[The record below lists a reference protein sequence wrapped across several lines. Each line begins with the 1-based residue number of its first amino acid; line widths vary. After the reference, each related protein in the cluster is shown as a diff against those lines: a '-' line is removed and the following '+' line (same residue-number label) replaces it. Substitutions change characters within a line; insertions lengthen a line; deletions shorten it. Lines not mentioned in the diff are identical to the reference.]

1 MLEPQ
6 SDQGWEKQ
14 LTCSCVGRQPL
25 LTLGLGQL
33 CGPCLWQ
40 GPREAGGQAAGTV
53 VPLAGLPAP
62 TPPTSF
68 GFLVPTHAQ
77 PTASSL
83 QTSVPHILAQPQDP
97 AMPSGLV
104 PCLSRLQDSGSPGR
118 GDRDRNQS
126 RCLEVKQNAET
137 KRGQVGAR
145 MPGFEPLS
153 NCVKTPS
160 FVCASVFSSVGRIQI
175 SHRLVLRITVCKYM

>member
-1 MLEPQ
+1 MIEPQ

-14 LTCSCVGRQPL
+14 LTHWCVGRQSL

-40 GPREAGGQAAGTV
+40 GPEEAGGQAAGTV

-68 GFLVPTHAQ
+68 GFLVPAHAQ

-83 QTSVPHILAQPQDP
+83 QAPAPHILAQTQGPDR
-97 AMPSGLV
+97 PSGQA
-104 PCLSRLQDSGSPGR
+104 PCLSYSRTPGCPDSGSL
-118 GDRDRNQS
+118 DTDRNQC
-126 RCLEVKQNAET
+126 RCLEEKQKQKQKE
-137 KRGQVGAR
+137 GEL
-145 MPGFEPLS
+145 EPECLGL
-153 NCVKTPS
+153 N
-160 FVCASVFSSVGRIQI
+160 
-175 SHRLVLRITVCKYM
+175 HLVVV